1 MSRGQSDGSAPG
13 GGGGPSS
20 SDETREQSDRP
31 AYLPKKIGAYSI
43 KRVIASGGMGTVYEA
58 VQEKPRRA
66 VAIKVLKRGVA
77 SPSALRRFE
86 YEAQILA
93 RLSHPNIAQVYEAGT
108 HDDAA
113 GSVPFFAMEY
123 IPNAKTI
130 TEYAAEKKLGLRE
143 RLDLF
148 ARVCD
153 AVHHG
158 HQKGIIHRDLKP
170 GNILV
175 DSEGRPKIIDFGVA
189 RAADSDMVVPT
200 LQTDVG
206 QLIGTLPYMSPEQ
219 CEADP
224 HDIDTRSDV
233 YALGVVL
240 YHLLT
245 GKLPYDVTSSP
256 VHEAPRIIRER
267 MPTDP
272 GVVRPG
278 LPRDVRTIML
288 KALHKEREHR
298 YQSAFGLAQ
307 DLRRYLG
314 GEAIQ
319 ARPPSVLYQAR
330 VFARRNKPLIG
341 AVAAVFLILVGG
353 VVVSTSLYFE
363 ARAERARAETQ
374 RERML
379 AAMDYL
385 HDVLHSADAFRIG
398 KEIKLGE
405 LLDTYGATLD
415 GAFPEQPE
423 VEAAVRTAIGK
434 AYKGLDFFETHGKA
448 EEYRQSARNHL
459 MAALDLREKALGES
473 HPDTLESMDTL
484 METLVEQERFVD
496 AERVARRALEVRRR
510 LLGSEHPEVLASMS
524 SIAELLGNQ
533 DNYEKAEAISRNVLE
548 LRRRVLGPEHPD
560 TLESMNQLAWIV
572 SDQGRIA
579 EAEDLE
585 RQVYET
591 ALRAHGQEHSITEG
605 ARSFLGYLLITQGKL
620 SDAAGLY
627 DGKRS
632 PDSLGV
638 ERWLVGETG
647 PPEADTT
654 VVVFW
659 EAWCPTSQREV
670 PKLYERYQRFRND
683 GLSLI
688 GLTKATG
695 RDSDQGILDFVADK
709 QLDFPIGKSNGD
721 AWAYFNV
728 RGTPSAAVLKQDTV
742 VWEGNAGYLDDDLL
756 IALLN
761 GSVSTS
767 NR

>member
-1 MSRGQSDGSAPG
+1 MSRGQNDGPVPG

-31 AYLPKKIGAYSI
+31 AYIPKKIGAYTI

-58 VQEKPRRA
+58 VQEKPRRV

-93 RLSHPNIAQVYEAGT
+93 RLTHPNIAQVYEAGT

-123 IPNAKTI
+123 IPNARTI

-153 AVHHG
+153 AAHHG

-175 DSEGRPKIIDFGVA
+175 DSEGRPKIIEFGVA
-189 RAADSDMVVPT
+189 RATDSDMVVPT

-245 GKLPYDVTSSP
+245 GKLPYDLKSSP

-267 MPTDP
+267 LPTDP
-272 GVVRPG
+272 GVVRPD

-307 DLRRYLG
+307 DLRRYLR

-319 ARPPSVLYQAR
+319 ALPSSVLYQVR

-341 AVAAVFLILVGG
+341 AVAAVFLILAGS
-353 VVVSTSLYFE
+353 VVVTTSLYLE

-385 HDVLHSADAFRIG
+385 HDVLHSADAFKVG

-405 LLDTYGATLD
+405 LLDIYGATLD
-415 GAFPEQPE
+415 GAFPDQPE

-473 HPDTLESMDTL
+473 HPDTLASMDTL
-484 METLVEQERFVD
+484 IEILIEQQRFVD
-496 AERVARRALEVRRR
+496 AERVARRALEVRQG
-510 LLGSEHPEVLASMS
+510 LLNDEHPEVLASMS

-533 DNYEKAEAISRNVLE
+533 GSYEEAEAMSRNVLE
-548 LRRRVLGPEHPD
+548 VRRRVLGEEHAD
-560 TLESMNQLAWIV
+560 TLDSMDTLAKFA
-572 SDQGRIA
+572 SEQGRTA
-579 EAEDLE
+579 EAEDLG

-591 ALRAHGQEHSITEG
+591 ARRAHGQADSITKD
-605 ARSFLGYLLITQGKL
+605 ARSFLASLLISQGKL
-620 SDAAGLY
+620 AESAGLY
-627 DGKRS
+627 AGKKK

-638 ERWLVGETG
+638 ERWLVGEAE

-670 PKLYERYQRFRND
+670 PRLYERYQKFRND

-688 GLTKATG
+688 GLTKASS

-709 QLDFPIGKSNGD
+709 KLDFPIGKSNDD

-728 RGTPSAAVLKQDTV
+728 HDTPSAAVLKHDTV
-742 VWEGNAGYLDDDLL
+742 VWEGSPRYLDDDLL
-756 IALLN
+756 SALLN
-761 GSVSTS
+761 GSVSGS
-767 NR
+767 N

>member
-1 MSRGQSDGSAPG
+1 MSRGQNDGPVPG

-31 AYLPKKIGAYSI
+31 AYIPKKIGAYTI

-58 VQEKPRRA
+58 VQEKPRRV

-93 RLSHPNIAQVYEAGT
+93 RLTHPNIAQVYEAGT

-123 IPNAKTI
+123 IPNARTI

-153 AVHHG
+153 AAHHG

-170 GNILV
+170 GNIIV
-175 DSEGRPKIIDFGVA
+175 DSDGRPKIFDFGVA
-189 RAADSDMVVPT
+189 RATDSDMVVPT

-245 GKLPYDVTSSP
+245 GKLPYDLKSSP
-256 VHEAPRIIRER
+256 VHKAPRIIRER
-267 MPTDP
+267 LPTDP
-272 GVVRPG
+272 GVVRPD

-307 DLRRYLG
+307 DLRRYLR

-319 ARPPSVLYQAR
+319 ALPSSVLYQVR

-341 AVAAVFLILVGG
+341 AVAAVFLILAGS
-353 VVVSTSLYFE
+353 VVVTTSLYFE

-385 HDVLHSADAFRIG
+385 HDVLHSADAFKVG

-405 LLDTYGATLD
+405 LLDIYGATLD
-415 GAFPEQPE
+415 GAFPDQPE

-473 HPDTLESMDTL
+473 HPDTLASMDTL
-484 METLVEQERFVD
+484 IEILIEQQRFVD
-496 AERVARRALEVRRR
+496 AERVARRALEVRQG
-510 LLGSEHPEVLASMS
+510 LLNDEHPEVLASMS

-533 DNYEKAEAISRNVLE
+533 GSYEEAEAMSRNVLE
-548 LRRRVLGPEHPD
+548 VRRRVLGEEHAD
-560 TLESMNQLAWIV
+560 TLDSMDTLAKFA
-572 SDQGRIA
+572 SEQGRTA
-579 EAEDLE
+579 EAEDLG

-591 ALRAHGQEHSITEG
+591 ARRAHGQADSITKD
-605 ARSFLGYLLITQGKL
+605 ARSFLASLLISQGKL
-620 SDAAGLY
+620 AESAGLY
-627 DGKRS
+627 AGKKK

-638 ERWLVGETG
+638 ERWLVGEAE

-670 PKLYERYQRFRND
+670 PRLYERYQKFRND

-688 GLTKATG
+688 GLTKASS

-709 QLDFPIGKSNGD
+709 KLDFPIGKSNDD

-728 RGTPSAAVLKQDTV
+728 HRTPSAAVLKHDTV
-742 VWEGNAGYLDDDLL
+742 VWEGSPRYLDDDLL
-756 IALLN
+756 SALLN
-761 GSVSTS
+761 GSVSGS
-767 NR
+767 N